1 MGMMTRLATLLATAA
16 LLATSFVTAPRTADG
31 QEGEGNEI
39 RWIISGI
46 DVEEGGY
53 VRCALYRDEN
63 TWLNTARRYRRAAA
77 AARRGQVAC
86 VFRDVPP
93 GTYAMAAL
101 HDADNDHEMDKSLI
115 GLPQEGYAI
124 SRDEH
129 NALSRPDFDDASV
142 QHDGGRL
149 VTRSRMRY

>member
-1 MGMMTRLATLLATAA
+1 M
-16 LLATSFVTAPRTADG
+16 
-31 QEGEGNEI
+31 
-39 RWIISGI
+39 I
-46 DVEEGGY
+46 DVASRRADSADSGELTSCIE
-53 VRCALYRDEN
+53 VAKRD
-63 TWLNTARRYRRAAA
+63 AAA